1 MSLAENAF
9 MAVPKFDALMLPLLE
24 FASDGEE
31 HRLNDAVPVL
41 ADRLGLSEADRAE
54 TIPSGASRF
63 RNRLYWAKL
72 YLSQAKAMDT
82 LGAGRFRINDRGR
95 ELLSRGLSQIT
106 PNTLT
111 EFPEFQAFMAKSRGS
126 QTSPSAGAHLMIE
139 MQPNET
145 PEDGMLSA
153 YESLKAAVVREI
165 LGAVQAAD
173 PILLSQIMVKLL
185 LAMGYGDKDSPD
197 SGIVL
202 DGVNDGGVD
211 GVVNKDR
218 LGLSRVYIQAKR
230 YKDGNNVGAPAI
242 QQFSGSMDERRANE
256 GVFVTTSDFSK
267 PAIDSAQ
274 RLTKRIALINGQ
286 RLAGIM
292 FELGVGVTTET
303 NYPLK
308 RLDSDFFS
316 QA

>member
-1 MSLAENAF
+1 M
-9 MAVPKFDALMLPLLE
+9 
-24 FASDGEE
+24 
-31 HRLNDAVPVL
+31 
-41 ADRLGLSEADRAE
+41 
-54 TIPSGASRF
+54 
-63 RNRLYWAKL
+63 
-72 YLSQAKAMDT
+72 SQAKAIDT
-82 LGAGRFRINDRGR
+82 VGAGVFRINERGR
-95 ELLSRGLSQIT
+95 NLLARSLPGLT
-106 PNTLT
+106 ADTLM
-111 EFPEFQAFMAKSRGS
+111 EFPEFQAFRAKSKGATS
-126 QTSPSAGAHLMIE
+126 ASAVDSSSTAEAQT
-139 MQPNET
+139 NDT
-145 PEDGMLSA
+145 PEDGMRSA

-165 LGAVQAAD
+165 LDAVQAAD

-230 YKDGNNVGAPAI
+230 YKDGNNVGSPAI

-267 PAIDSAQ
+267 PAIESAQ

-286 RLAGIM
+286 RLAEIM

-303 NYPLK
+303 AYPLK

-316 QA
+316 QG

>member
-1 MSLAENAF
+1 
-9 MAVPKFDALMLPLLE
+9 MLPLLTV
-24 FASDGEE
+24 AADGKE
-31 HRLNDAVPVL
+31 HRLNDILPIL
-41 ADRLGLSEADRAE
+41 ADRLSLTEADRAE
-54 TIPSGASRF
+54 TIPSGQSRF
-63 RNRLYWAKL
+63 RNRTYWAKL
-72 YLSQAKAMDT
+72 YLSQAKAIDSVGVG
-82 LGAGRFRINDRGR
+82 LFRINDRGR
-95 ELLSRGLSQIT
+95 ELLARNLPHLT
-106 PNTLT
+106 ADTLM
-111 EFPEFQAFMAKSRGS
+111 EFPEFQAFRAKSKGGTS
-126 QTSPSAGAHLMIE
+126 ASVDASSSIEPQT
-139 MQPNET
+139 NET
-145 PEDGMLSA
+145 PEDSMRSA
-153 YESLKAAVVREI
+153 YESLKAAVVREV
-165 LGAVQAAD
+165 LDAVQAAD

-267 PAIDSAQ
+267 PAVESAQ

-286 RLAGIM
+286 RLAEIM
-292 FELGVGVTTET
+292 FELGVGVSIET
-303 NYPLK
+303 VYPLK
-308 RLDSDFFS
+308 RLDSEFFS
-316 QA
+316 QG